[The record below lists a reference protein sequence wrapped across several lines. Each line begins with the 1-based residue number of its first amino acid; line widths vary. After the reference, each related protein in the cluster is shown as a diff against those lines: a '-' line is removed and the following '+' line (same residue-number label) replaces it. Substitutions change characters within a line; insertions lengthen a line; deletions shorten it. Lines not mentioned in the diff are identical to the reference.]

1 MLQIATSFGQTDR
14 QKSEE
19 NNPTEPPELPK
30 GQEHPLLNHANISV
44 LESNERAKLPVQHA
58 GQFKIKLKLNESVLV
73 AFSGVTSQAAGRA
86 KRPRP
91 RSRGPDGSG
100 SQ

>member
-30 GQEHPLLNHANISV
+30 GQEHPLLQSCQYFISV

-58 GQFKIKLKLNESVLV
+58 ESIKTELKLNENFASVLPGPGLLWQSV
-73 AFSGVTSQAAGRA
+73 IVFQA
-86 KRPRP
+86 
-91 RSRGPDGSG
+91 
-100 SQ
+100 